1 MSWENILKLR
11 PIEDIPDEMYDD
23 SYSYQNPKE
32 VESLLKR
39 KQKKGGLL
47 WYIEKDHAQNANVAD
62 WTTDEGVKFWDMV
75 VSDLK
80 NIYNTNNL
88 THKNYKNGTILAGS
102 EGVDKSVFSMIM
114 NLDPNFGAPIS
125 GEQFMRENGFKGF

>member
-1 MSWENILKLR
+1 MSWESILKLR
-11 PIEDIPDEMYDD
+11 SIEDVPDEMYDD

-32 VESLLKR
+32 VESLVRR

-80 NIYNTNNL
+80 NIYDTNNL
-88 THKNYKNGTILAGS
+88 THKNYKNGTILAGK

-114 NLDPNFGAPIS
+114 NLDPKFDAPIS
-125 GEQFMRENGFKGF
+125 GSQFMRENGFRGF

>member
-1 MSWENILKLR
+1 MSWHNILKLR

-32 VESLLKR
+32 IESLLRR

-114 NLDPNFGAPIS
+114 SLDPNFGAPMS